1 MSTIRPR
8 NSQCLLVQEEIRSGQ
23 LGWMPLTRQPWQK
36 ESSTLGVF
44 FELSAELVSQQRFL
58 LPCFDRPNDKRNR
71 QSQQSAPFALRQR
84 CACKSEEQTRVDRMA
99 QARIR
104 PGANE
109 GMTGADRNRRAP
121 ICAKVRTRPD
131 RQRHSTRRYMIPIQ
145 IPVCEFGRNLLSRGP
160 KCARLSRRR
169 NARDDHRR

>member
-1 MSTIRPR
+1 MTYDFGMPTIRPR
-8 NSQCLLVQEEIRSGQ
+8 NSQCLLAQEEIHSGQ

-44 FELSAELVSQQRFL
+44 FELSAELVSQPRFL
-58 LPCFDRPNDKRNR
+58 LPCFDRPNDESNR

-84 CACKSEEQTRVDRMA
+84 CTCNSEEQTRVDRMA
-99 QARIR
+99 QARIG

-109 GMTGADRNRRAP
+109 RMTGADRDRRAP

-131 RQRHSTRRYMIPIQ
+131 GQRHPTGRYTDPNPNPQFGNSGEIFSQ
-145 IPVCEFGRNLLSRGP
+145 GGRNAPAFRGEE
-160 KCARLSRRR
+160 
-169 NARDDHRR
+169 